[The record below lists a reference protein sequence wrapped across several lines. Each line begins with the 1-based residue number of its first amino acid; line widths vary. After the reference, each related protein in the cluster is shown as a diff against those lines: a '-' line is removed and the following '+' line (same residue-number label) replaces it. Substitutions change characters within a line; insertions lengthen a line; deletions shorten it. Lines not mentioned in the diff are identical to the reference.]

1 MVGIFLEYTYTS
13 ILGFL
18 EKLLL
23 GLFGLVEIVNSD
35 DINNKY
41 ALVLVFLF
49 TFTSVT
55 LYFIAKE
62 DVKKIYHKAFKGT
75 KKRPKSSKNKKR
87 NSKSK
92 TQKNI
97 TSTKSTT
104 SKKGNRK
111 NKVETKTTRSG
122 ATRINTKKQIV
133 TPGTKRR

>member
-1 MVGIFLEYTYTS
+1 MVGIFLEYIYTS

-75 KKRPKSSKNKKR
+75 KKRPKSSKYKKR

-92 TQKNI
+92 TQKNN

-133 TPGTKRR
+133 TPGTKSR